1 MGFRELL
8 FPNRRALTPARDG
21 QEQMERWLADSFRLL
36 GQICTQAADWVE
48 TQRLARNGYK
58 PPDRFLE
65 RSKSPTDS
73 SEPRGP
79 TTG

>member
-1 MGFRELL
+1 MGWRDVL
-8 FPNRRALTPARDG
+8 FPARRALPPARDS
-21 QEQMERWLADSFRLL
+21 QEQMERWLADSFRVL

-65 RSKSPTDS
+65 RTKSESDVP
-73 SEPRGP
+73 ENPGP